1 MEGATEITLSLDDV
15 GLWGTE
21 LGQGVPLPHH
31 VQQFVAHSLGVP
43 VLHAAQAVGGA
54 LYVVVGEDR
63 WNAGGLSV
71 LEGHFRTK
79 SVTVVPVEKFAD
91 LLVGLV
97 SDRGALLDIGLIA
110 RLDLARRVLT
120 VQTPCRRP
128 AAVAQV
134 WLGTARL
141 RADGKELGPLRPGEI

>member
-1 MEGATEITLSLDDV
+1 M
-15 GLWGTE
+15 
-21 LGQGVPLPHH
+21 
-31 VQQFVAHSLGVP
+31 
-43 VLHAAQAVGGA
+43 
-54 LYVVVGEDR
+54 
-63 WNAGGLSV
+63 
-71 LEGHFRTK
+71 
-79 SVTVVPVEKFAD
+79 VPVEKFAD

-110 RLDLARRVLT
+110 RLDLAHRALT

-141 RADGKELGPLRPGEI
+141 RADGKGRPPPPRRDLAAVR